1 MGSARMDT
9 LLAHAPTPLGLASQP
24 SANAFA
30 FMSCSP
36 TELQKKSEEFCSR
49 WQGYVEAPCFEQFIE
64 FAVSASSFTA
74 FLDSKRFSGLHK
86 LCRELEQHALT
97 LFGNE
102 NSHPIAE
109 DVLAKL
115 NAQVEGLRARVDS
128 FIDNNTRPIDE
139 RRAHHA
145 PEVICDLT
153 PTHRICLIGDQAS
166 TWQDLTTQLGYFGIL
181 AEAHTWDQLT
191 TATTEPAIVML
202 DVASMDMDLVC
213 KNLKQLRTRFSATK
227 LISVNLEA
235 DFNTFNRTLGAG
247 CDFCFVNATP
257 EVVIMDKLIELCSN
271 EDEPPYRV
279 LVVEDSITASKSIQ
293 RTLEASGVES
303 FVINKPQEVLD
314 GLMRVRPDLILM
326 DMFMPGCT
334 GVEAARVIRQ
344 HAEFLSTPII
354 YLSGDTNVPLQVD
367 ALRLGGDHFLTKPYN
382 PVVLNAIVKSKIERY
397 RALRRSMVRDSL
409 TGLFNH
415 ITAKEKLTQAL
426 HAAQA
431 ENSALSVAMI
441 DIDHFKQVN
450 DDYGH
455 QSGDHV
461 IRYLAWFLKQRLRK
475 TDLVGRY
482 GGEEFLVVLPGAD
495 AEQAITVLE
504 RIRQD
509 FSQIR
514 HPFNETWFN
523 TTFSGGVSEFPS
535 HTTGESL
542 IKRADEALYQAKRGG
557 RNCLVQA

>member
-1 MGSARMDT
+1 AEAKGLRLTMTLHGDDAQQPAVFALDEVRLGQVLLNLLSNAVKFTTVGEVSARMALDPSTGTIRFEIDDT
-9 LLAHAPTPLGLASQP
+9 GIGIAPEVQSRLFQRFSQADSSISRSYGGAGLGLA
-24 SANAFA
+24 
-30 FMSCSP
+30 
-36 TELQKKSEEFCSR
+36 
-49 WQGYVEAPCFEQFIE
+49 I
-64 FAVSASSFTA
+64 
-74 FLDSKRFSGLHK
+74 SK
-86 LCRELEQHALT
+86 A
-97 LFGNE
+97 
-102 NSHPIAE
+102 
-109 DVLAKL
+109 
-115 NAQVEGLRARVDS
+115 
-128 FIDNNTRPIDE
+128 
-139 RRAHHA
+139 
-145 PEVICDLT
+145 
-153 PTHRICLIGDQAS
+153 LIGQMGG
-166 TWQDLTTQLGYFGIL
+166 QI
-181 AEAHTWDQLT
+181 
-191 TATTEPAIVML
+191 
-202 DVASMDMDLVC
+202 
-213 KNLKQLRTRFSATK
+213 
-227 LISVNLEA
+227 
-235 DFNTFNRTLGAG
+235 
-247 CDFCFVNATP
+247 
-257 EVVIMDKLIELCSN
+257 
-271 EDEPPYRV
+271 
-279 LVVEDSITASKSIQ
+279 
-293 RTLEASGVES
+293 GVES
-303 FVINKPQEVLD
+303 VPDLGSRFWITLPATPVETRQAPAVVDQNTLVPAAFRILLVDDHPMNRELGHALLTLAGCVVTTAED
-314 GLMRVRPDLILM
+314 GAQAVDAARDGGFDLILM

-334 GVEAARVIRQ
+334 GVEATRVIRQ

-415 ITAKEKLTQAL
+415 ITAKERLTQAL

-535 HTTGESL
+535 HTT
-542 IKRADEALYQAKRGG
+542 
-557 RNCLVQA
+557 